1 MRIDRYTR
9 IGYTIDTRKTKDTNN
24 HEEVGYERG
33 LIPMKIDE
41 PPVSQHLF
49 DTEGNESK
57 DLLTK

>member
-1 MRIDRYTR
+1 MRIDKYNC

-49 DTEGNESK
+49 DKEGNESK
-57 DLLTK
+57 EQLS